1 LRRLFSWLFYFFVGH
16 GDTNDL
22 IHEGIAT
29 HNAVSI
35 RFMASSDTNDLSGAC
50 TAKDEVLSGTT
61 ENVKSGANKERAPT
75 LPLISD
81 IG

>member
-1 LRRLFSWLFYFFVGH
+1 MAVGV
-16 GDTNDL
+16 
-22 IHEGIAT
+22 
-29 HNAVSI
+29 VSLLGNGL
-35 RFMASSDTNDLSGAC
+35 DTNDLSGAC